1 MSARLNILLLIALLV
16 CALILVKTQYE
27 ARHLFIE
34 VERSQ
39 TEARQLEV
47 EWAQLQLDQSNLGKH
62 ERIQASASKDLNM
75 VPVTA
80 ERTQYITLDSKNSSK
95 TSSRAKS
102 NE

>member
-1 MSARLNILLLIALLV
+1 MSGRFNVVLLIALLA
-16 CALILVKTQYE
+16 CALVLVKTQYQ

-62 ERIQASASKDLNM
+62 ERIEASAMKDLNM

-80 ERTQYITLDSKNSSK
+80 ERTQYLTINGKK
-95 TSSRAKS
+95 TAH
-102 NE
+102 EQ

>member
-1 MSARLNILLLIALLV
+1 MSGRLNVVLLIALLG
-16 CALILVKTQYE
+16 CALVLVKTQYQ

-47 EWAQLQLDQSNLGKH
+47 EWSQLQLDQSNLGKH
-62 ERIQASASKDLNM
+62 ERIQASAIKDLNM

-80 ERTQYITLDSKNSSK
+80 ERTQYLTINGKN
-95 TSSRAKS
+95 
-102 NE
+102 NEQ

>member
-1 MSARLNILLLIALLV
+1 MNGRLNVVLLISVLI
-16 CALILVKTQYE
+16 CALVLVRTQNE

-39 TEARQLEV
+39 TEAKQLEV
-47 EWAQLQLDQSNLGKH
+47 EWAQLQLDQSSLGKH

-80 ERTQYITLDSKNSSK
+80 ERTQYITLNKK
-95 TSSRAKS
+95 
-102 NE
+102 

>member
-1 MSARLNILLLIALLV
+1 MSGRFNVLLLIAVVV
-16 CALILVKTQYE
+16 CALILVKTQYQ

-62 ERIQASASKDLNM
+62 ERIQASAMKDLNM

-80 ERTQYITLDSKNSSK
+80 ERTQYLTIHDRQKQ
-95 TSSRAKS
+95 
-102 NE
+102 

>member
-1 MSARLNILLLIALLV
+1 MSGRLNVVLLIALLG
-16 CALILVKTQYE
+16 CALVLVKTQYQ

-47 EWAQLQLDQSNLGKH
+47 EWSQLQLDQSNLGKH
-62 ERIQASASKDLNM
+62 ERIQASAIKDLNM

-80 ERTQYITLDSKNSSK
+80 ERTQYLTINGKNK
-95 TSSRAKS
+95 N
-102 NE
+102 NEQ